1 MSEPT
6 VQSYQRHARYHPP
19 FHFVLI
25 PGSLLLLI
33 GLCIH
38 LYKSPGKTNAVLVA
52 WMALWILHLFL
63 TRIYALRV
71 QDRVIRLEERLRLA
85 TLLPEGLRGRIGELS
100 LDQLIGL
107 RFASDAELPA
117 LAERALKEKLSKD
130 EIKKAVQQWRADEWR
145 V

>member
-1 MSEPT
+1 MEE
-6 VQSYQRHARYHPP
+6 QSLAQHKRRDPW
-19 FHFVLI
+19 FHFTLI

-38 LYKSPGKTNAVLVA
+38 LYKSPGKTNTLLVA
-52 WMALWILHLFL
+52 WMLLWILHLFK
-63 TRIYALRV
+63 TRIYALKV

-85 TLLPEGLRGRIGELS
+85 SLLPENLRGRIGEL
-100 LDQLIGL
+100 DEGQLIAL

-117 LAERALKEKLSKD
+117 LAGRALNEKLSKD
-130 EIKKAVQQWRADEWR
+130 DIKKAIKNWRPDHWR